1 MFLSLKRC
9 QEINKSHREAL
20 ELNGRM
26 LDLAEEIHKDN
37 KTLLDLCK
45 QLLDENKALIVE
57 IKRLKGGGEE

>member
-9 QEINKSHREAL
+9 QKINKSHREAL

-26 LDLAEEIHKDN
+26 LALAEEIHKDN

-45 QLLDENKALIVE
+45 QLLDENKALTV
-57 IKRLKGGGEE
+57 